1 MSWNELSRA
10 LESLSKIKSDCN
22 SSIYPCP
29 PEQIGLNVIGEMQ
42 DQFKVDV
49 GFSDHSMGY
58 AACLAAVTLGAS
70 CIEKHLTFSQKM
82 YGSDASLAM
91 EPSEFAT
98 LSREIRFLEKAI
110 VNPVTKGSSYD
121 YSSMK
126 NISKRVLLLGMILSL
141 VQQLRKMI
149 WH

>member
-1 MSWNELSRA
+1 
-10 LESLSKIKSDCN
+10 
-22 SSIYPCP
+22 
-29 PEQIGLNVIGEMQ
+29 
-42 DQFKVDV
+42 
-49 GFSDHSMGY
+49 
-58 AACLAAVTLGAS
+58 
-70 CIEKHLTFSQKM
+70 M

-98 LSREIRFLEKAI
+98 LSREIGFLEKAI

-126 NISKRVLLLGMILSL
+126 NIFERVLLLGMILSL